1 MLEVISNPIFQKLS
15 YFLLVVVLSFCV
27 YIIFLAPKKEN
38 FKKKKKTD
46 LKKTRKL
53 NNIDGIMVGKKNA
66 QYYFS
71 PYKGE
76 SHVAIFG
83 GTGSGKTA
91 AVMIPTLRAWKG
103 TSFVIDI
110 SGDISAHVDCDRL
123 VFDPFS
129 AKSSPYN
136 IFAPIDK
143 ELDRYEKLEM
153 LDELALQII
162 PDPETKVTDSAGSFF
177 RDNARR
183 MLKAAL
189 INGYFLEEDFC
200 DICAEIYQNHFKTL
214 YDQIIDGHVPE
225 AINEIQSFNGAN
237 EKNTSESKKTLDDY
251 IELFAKNEKL
261 RKNFRRPRTGEEAI
275 TPELLEKKSIF
286 IAVPDRKSKLYFPV
300 LSIITAQ
307 TLAFLSSRPIYDQKH
322 DPRPKILLSL
332 DEFSSLG
339 YLDILQ
345 PVQKYRKLGIRI
357 MIATQDLAD
366 IDRIYGMEG
375 RRSIMANFR
384 LKIILGIEDPDSQVY
399 FSRLAGKRT
408 EKKESGYEQE
418 KSVFPP
424 ESFGTLTDDL
434 IYINFGLAEKI
445 KKAYY
450 FEN

>member
-162 PDPETKVTDSAGSFF
+162 PDPETKGYRLCPDPFSGI
-177 RDNARR
+177 
-183 MLKAAL
+183 MPEECLMAAL

-251 IELFAKNEKL
+251 IELFAK
-261 RKNFRRPRTGEEAI
+261 
-275 TPELLEKKSIF
+275 
-286 IAVPDRKSKLYFPV
+286 
-300 LSIITAQ
+300 
-307 TLAFLSSRPIYDQKH
+307 
-322 DPRPKILLSL
+322 
-332 DEFSSLG
+332 
-339 YLDILQ
+339 
-345 PVQKYRKLGIRI
+345 
-357 MIATQDLAD
+357 
-366 IDRIYGMEG
+366 
-375 RRSIMANFR
+375 
-384 LKIILGIEDPDSQVY
+384 
-399 FSRLAGKRT
+399 KR
-408 EKKESGYEQE
+408 E
-418 KSVFPP
+418 
-424 ESFGTLTDDL
+424 
-434 IYINFGLAEKI
+434 I
-445 KKAYY
+445 KKK
-450 FEN
+450 F